1 MKLNDLKHLNSL
13 LADFTWFGRTF
24 LQTGTG
30 LEWDTIGGRDYFATA
45 WMEFFKG
52 INDGTY
58 HRLAEAIT
66 DTPYISHFRKEVEE
80 RLNPLLAEL
89 DVMEVE
95 RGLHK
100 IKVCIEVGKF
110 ERYGKKLKQMSAE
123 GIIFDI
129 IQDDDD
135 IRDTYFIDGD
145 PDQIRSYLMHGMR
158 EVLDRYTSAEQARI
172 RELESK
178 LREMETVVQEKNHL
192 LNTRDLLH
200 QDQDRKTKEQQDEIT
215 ALTERNR
222 RLEEMLSK
230 YRQEE
235 EEATIAEIEPSAPI
249 KDDKLRMY
257 FLYKLGF
264 LDKTIWN
271 DGIKYKHMATILRKI
286 LCGEMITQVSAL
298 RYAKLFNSMGS
309 TELKHFESE
318 NEPTVLNYLKS
329 VCPDMDFTKS
339 KFVNDIMRRT
349 NRNER

>member
-1 MKLNDLKHLNSL
+1 MNYDDLKHLNSL

-30 LEWDTIGGRDYFATA
+30 LEWDAIGGRDYFATA

-52 INDGTY
+52 IKDGTY

-66 DTPYISHFRKEVEE
+66 DAPYISHFRKEVEE

-89 DVMEVE
+89 EAIDVEQ
-95 RGLHK
+95 GLHK
-100 IKVCIEVGKF
+100 IKVRIDVEKF
-110 ERYGKKLKQMSAE
+110 KRYETKLRQLSAD

-129 IQDDDD
+129 IQDNDD
-135 IRDTYFIDGD
+135 IRDTYFINDK
-145 PDQIRSYLMHGMR
+145 PYQIRSYLMHGIR
-158 EVLDRYTSAEQARI
+158 QILERYSSAEQGKI
-172 RELESK
+172 RELESR

-200 QDQDRKTKEQQDEIT
+200 QDQDRKANEQQDEIS

-222 RLEEMLSK
+222 TLEEILSK

-249 KDDKLRMY
+249 KDGKLRMY

-298 RYAKLFNSMGS
+298 RYAKLFNSTGS

-318 NEPTVLNYLKS
+318 NEPTVLDYLKS
-329 VCPDMDFTKS
+329 VCPDMDFPKG
-339 KFVNDIMRRT
+339 KFVNNIKKR
-349 NRNER
+349 

>member
-30 LEWDTIGGRDYFATA
+30 LEWDAIGGRDYFATA

-66 DTPYISHFRKEVEE
+66 DAPYISHFRKEVEK
-80 RLNPLLAEL
+80 RLNPLLDQL
-89 DVMEVE
+89 DAMEVE
-95 RGLHK
+95 QGLHK
-100 IKVCIEVGKF
+100 IKVRIDVEKF
-110 ERYGKKLKQMSAE
+110 KRYETKLRQLSAD
-123 GIIFDI
+123 GIVFDI

-135 IRDTYFIDGD
+135 IRDSYFIDGD
-145 PDQIRSYLMHGMR
+145 PDQIRSYLMYGIKG
-158 EVLDRYTSAEQARI
+158 VIDRYTSAEQARI

-200 QDQDRKTKEQQDEIT
+200 QDQDRKVKEQQDEIT

-222 RLEEMLSK
+222 RLEETLSK

-249 KDDKLRMY
+249 KDGKLRMY

-329 VCPDMDFTKS
+329 VCPDMDFPKG